1 MNTESVVENARL
13 SISLHYAPDRD
24 NSTQQPRLLTN
35 TSTMRDDVLTQA
47 QAWGVFDAFAQIS
60 AAKLIEEPHGIDPL
74 FRRLTDR
81 DEAST
86 KQWADGY
93 LAAFAEAAN
102 VMMVTFDQALAGQV
116 RGAIL
121 LC

>member
-1 MNTESVVENARL
+1 
-13 SISLHYAPDRD
+13 
-24 NSTQQPRLLTN
+24 
-35 TSTMRDDVLTQA
+35 MRDDVLTQA
-47 QAWGVFDAFAQIS
+47 QAWGVFDTFTQVS

-74 FRRLTDR
+74 FRRLTGR

-102 VMMVTFDQALAGQV
+102 VTMVTFDQALAGQV
-116 RGAIL
+116 KGAVL
-121 LC
+121 LG